1 MMEGIVRKHWSESL
15 SREMEFKTFGR
26 EGGRLCFAFPPQD
39 GRWWDFENFGM
50 VDSIARWIESGE
62 IFLVLPDGNDW
73 ECWSDKNG
81 DCRKR
86 IEAQERWYHYIV
98 DELYPWCKELSRWN
112 GKAITTGCSMGG
124 VHSGVFFFRR
134 PDLFDTMISLSG
146 TFNAQQFFGPY
157 MDDLLYANSPVHFL
171 PNMSQ
176 DHPYIEIYRNSN
188 IITCCGQGA
197 WEEELLK
204 GTRELDAILTRM
216 NIPHFSDY
224 WGFDV
229 NHDWPW
235 WRKQLP
241 YFMENFVLNK

>member
-1 MMEGIVRKHWSESL
+1 MEGIVRKTYSHNL
-15 SREMEFKTFGR
+15 GRDMEFKTFGNP
-26 EGGRLCFAFPPQD
+26 GGRLCFAFPPQD

-50 VDSIARWIESGE
+50 VDSISKWIYSGE
-62 IFLVLPDGNDW
+62 LFLVLPDGNDW
-73 ECWSDKNG
+73 ESWSDKNG
-81 DCRKR
+81 DCRVR
-86 IEAQERWYHYIV
+86 IEAQERWYNYII
-98 DELYPWCKELSRWN
+98 DELYPMCRELSGWN
-112 GKAITTGCSMGG
+112 GKALVTGCSLGG

-171 PNMSQ
+171 PNMPA

-204 GTRELDAILTRM
+204 GTRELDEILTRM
-216 NIPHFSDY
+216 GIPHFSDY
-224 WGFDV
+224 WGYDV

-235 WRKQLP
+235 WQKQLP
-241 YFMENFVLNK
+241 YFMENFVLNR